1 MRIFITLILLFPVLV
16 SAQKGPFALTNTIRV
31 ERIFAGFLSETF
43 TTVNKP
49 AFIQNSSELRVA
61 LMLRDSFNK
70 RSSFRVFGALT
81 LSKQSYTNSSAE
93 FIWKPDRK
101 TKIVMGYTATLTTEL
116 RPNPTTAE
124 SLIESKAQATIP
136 GAKPTVKLQ
145 YKYSNEL
152 SLGVGLSYHDSTGAL
167 HAGIT
172 MKNIRL
178 AGFVS
183 KYEYFLGSDGQF
195 RSLNYTITYRKT
207 GAVSVAVF
215 SKFKTSISPF
225 IDLQFPDSHHAAKV
239 FGIRKYFAE
248 KSNLAKG
255 FMASGFNLATK
266 TFFIQFYL
274 HI

>member
-1 MRIFITLILLFPVLV
+1 MRIFITLLILFPVLV
-16 SAQKGPFALTNTIRV
+16 SAQKVPFALTNNIWL
-31 ERIFAGFLSETF
+31 ERFFVGFLSETL
-43 TTVNKP
+43 TSVDEP
-49 AFIQNSSELRVA
+49 AFVKNSTELRVA
-61 LMLRDSFNK
+61 LMLRDSVNK
-70 RSSFRVFGALT
+70 KSSFRIFGALT
-81 LSKQSYTNSSAE
+81 LSNQSYTNSSAE

-136 GAKPTVKLQ
+136 GARPTIKLQ
-145 YKYSNEL
+145 YKYSNGL
-152 SLGVGLSYHDSTGAL
+152 SLGVGLSYHDSTGAI
-167 HAGIT
+167 HAGINI
-172 MKNIRL
+172 KNIRL

-183 KYEYFLGSDGQF
+183 KYEYLIGSDGQF
-195 RSLNYTITYRKT
+195 RFLNYTITYRKS
-207 GAVSVAVF
+207 GVVSVAVF
-215 SKFKTSISPF
+215 SKFKKSISPF
-225 IDLQFPDSHHAAKV
+225 IDLQFPNSHHTAKV

-255 FMASGFNLATK
+255 FMASCFNLSTK